1 MNSKLSAT
9 HWTNS
14 EYRDQELRFT
24 VHDSPDYYQL
34 KVSVFNDDKKTD
46 LIGET
51 WASLKEVVIPGG
63 GQSDTWHNLSCK
75 GKYAGEV
82 RVEITYYDTR
92 PKQERAEKVKMVG
105 AQSTVVD
112 DGGRETLKGPRQPK
126 AAVKRRPLPSDPVT
140 GAPPPNAI
148 PDHVQTPPRGYKSP
162 AGTPEHVQPPARG
175 YEQDY
180 GQTPLRAQP
189 PPPTAIPEHVHT
201 PSRAPPVAIPQHVQ
215 TPPRG
220 YNSPAYIANQ
230 SPLQSVE
237 YGTPSKQYGANSY
250 DRSPATANGY
260 DRSPSWNDY
269 SSNKA
274 IPHEERNELYDP
286 IDPRNDYAQGHNLQS
301 YGSQNGH
308 YAEEEEYVDPRDTY
322 SRHSPYE
329 IPPPDEYESP
339 PSPGGPPPPPPAH
352 ASRHGSSQ
360 VSPQPPMRS
369 QESYAFPPPTRA
381 STWDISPSKEA
392 HRSSLSSYSQPKP
405 YMAYVT
411 PKKDEPYQKETSRPY
426 QDTEPRHH
434 SYDARYNND
443 YGSMQ
448 PTVEDAPPSPSG
460 NYSGHKGSPS
470 RSGDNRY
477 NQVPS
482 PAPLN
487 LSGRGSVASGRNSI
501 SVPPSQQA
509 IHQYSNSNGYNSSNS
524 QASLRDRSQT
534 ANSMSSRTSYNTLP
548 QQHQISQKPSRN
560 QPAEFEAD
568 YGLPAVP
575 PTLVAGMDP
584 MIAQEIQE
592 RIYDERRKSFSN
604 HGPNPNSRGSYEE
617 ISHYQQP
624 PRQEFDSY
632 QQDAMVQYTPSA
644 APSSYDG
651 RDSRYSNTTGTVV
664 HKARGVSPDPRVPAR
679 KSVSPS
685 PTPPEESRR
694 LSGIPF
700 GPDSYN
706 ALNPKISGSISTPSL
721 SARYDIQTPDKDA
734 KIITHDGREI
744 DPSDHIP
751 ESNYA
756 PLLESKGPKYASQMP
771 DRNYRASPVSSQ
783 PSSGRK
789 QLKVVARPVSMA
801 TLSSGP
807 AVYMGTGPNDPLSNT
822 GRNRLQKKSNR
833 MSAMPAPNS
842 SPLAPI
848 SPYQSNSHTP
858 RSVNRPN
865 TATYDSNE
873 NYNPSPSYGGS
884 YRGSAGPPP
893 IPAKVPVRLDFD
905 PPQVQSSGADAWTL
919 LEEMKNIDL
928 GNGRSRRRNHY

>member
-1 MNSKLSAT
+1 MKSTMNAAN
-9 HWTNS
+9 WTNN
-14 EYRDQELRFT
+14 EPRDQELRFT

-34 KVSVFNDDKKTD
+34 KVSVFNDDKRTD

-51 WASLKEVVIPGG
+51 WASLKEVVVPGG
-63 GQSDTWHNLSCK
+63 GQSDTWHNLNCK

-92 PKQERAEKVKMVG
+92 PKQERFEKAKMAG
-105 AQSTVVD
+105 AQSTVD

-126 AAVKRRPLPSDPVT
+126 AVVKRRPLPSDPVT

-148 PDHVQTPPRGYKSP
+148 PDHVQTPSRGHKSP
-162 AGTPEHVQPPARG
+162 AGTPENVQPPARG

-180 GQTPLRAQP
+180 AQTSPRAQP
-189 PPPTAIPEHVHT
+189 YPPTAIPEHVHT
-201 PSRAPPVAIPQHVQ
+201 SSRVPPVAIPQHIN

-220 YNSPAYIANQ
+220 YNSPVYIANQ
-230 SPLQSVE
+230 SPLQNVE
-237 YGTPSKQYGANSY
+237 YGVPSKQYTANIY
-250 DRSPATANGY
+250 DRSPTWNGY
-260 DRSPSWNDY
+260 G
-269 SSNKA
+269 SNKT
-274 IPHEERNELYDP
+274 IQHEERNELYDP
-286 IDPRNDYAQGHNLQS
+286 MDPRNDYPPGHTSQGHN
-301 YGSQNGH
+301 SQNGH
-308 YAEEEEYVDPRDTY
+308 YAEEEEYTDPRDTY

-329 IPPPDEYESP
+329 IPPADEYGTP

-352 ASRHGSSQ
+352 GSRHGSSQ

-369 QESYAFPPPTRA
+369 QDSYAFPPPTRA

-411 PKKDEPYQKETSRPY
+411 PKKDEPHRKDNSKPY

-460 NYSGHKGSPS
+460 NYSGHRGSTS
-470 RSGDNRY
+470 QSAGDNRY
-477 NQVPS
+477 DQVPS

-501 SVPPSQQA
+501 STPSSQQA
-509 IHQYSNSNGYNSSNS
+509 MHQYSNSNGYNAADSQSSI
-524 QASLRDRSQT
+524 RDRSQT
-534 ANSMSSRTSYNTLP
+534 ANSMSSRTSYNTIP
-548 QQHQISQKPSRN
+548 QQHQILQKPSRN
-560 QPAEFEAD
+560 QPTEFEAD
-568 YGLPAVP
+568 YGLPTVP

-592 RIYDERRKSFSN
+592 RIYDERRESFNN
-604 HGPNPNSRGSYEE
+604 HGPSPMSRGSYEE
-617 ISHYQQP
+617 PSHYQQP

-632 QQDAMVQYTPSA
+632 QQHAMVPYAPSA
-644 APSSYDG
+644 APSSYDERQG
-651 RDSRYSNTTGTVV
+651 RYSNTTGTVV
-664 HKARGVSPDPRVPAR
+664 HKPRGVSPDPRVPAR

-685 PTPPEESRR
+685 PALPEEARR

-706 ALNPKISGSISTPSL
+706 ALNPKISGSVSTPSL
-721 SARYDIQTPDKDA
+721 SARYDVQAADKDA

-756 PLLESKGPKYASQMP
+756 PLLESKGSKYASQMP
-771 DRNYRASPVSSQ
+771 DRNYRTPPASSQ
-783 PSSGRK
+783 PGSGRK

-801 TLSSGP
+801 TPPSGP

-833 MSAMPAPNS
+833 MSATPVPNS
-842 SPLAPI
+842 SPLAPAL
-848 SPYQSNSHTP
+848 PYQSNSYTA
-858 RSVNRPN
+858 RSAARLN
-865 TATYDSNE
+865 TASYDSNA

-884 YRGSAGPPP
+884 YRGNAGPPT
-893 IPAKVPVRLDFD
+893 IPAKVPMRMDSG
-905 PPQVQSSGADAWTL
+905 PPPLQYSGADAWTL
-919 LEEMKNIDL
+919 LDEMKNIDL
-928 GNGRSRRRNHY
+928 GNGRSRRRGHY